1 MAGAAAVVRSGAA
14 TAGIVSAAVLA
25 VPGCGP
31 VAPAER
37 RDETVER
44 ASFRALAARQFLA
57 TCPGAAGRAETR
69 RQEDR
74 HEELKQLAARK
85 DLGHS
90 IWLGENQWR
99 GVSRY
104 DREMCGEG
112 EPAYREALAAFGGEL
127 DELARR
133 VAEAPR

>member
-1 MAGAAAVVRSGAA
+1 MRSGAA

-31 VAPAER
+31 AAPPES

-44 ASFRALAARQFLA
+44 ASFRALAARDFLTA
-57 TCPGAAGRAETR
+57 CPDAAGRPETR

-104 DREMCGEG
+104 SDRQACRVG
-112 EPAYREALAAFGGEL
+112 EPAYREALVDFSGAL

-133 VAEAPR
+133 VAEASQ